1 VIDMIRHVVIFT
13 WSAAADEQRRAT
25 TVRALRR
32 LRQDVGGMTSLVVA
46 EDARLADDSAH
57 AVLIA
62 DFPDVEAYYRYA
74 QDPVHLAVIAEH
86 VRPILAKRSA
96 VQYSV

>member
-1 VIDMIRHVVIFT
+1 MLRHVVLFT
-13 WSAAADEQRRAT
+13 WSAAADERRRKAT
-25 TVRALRR
+25 MQALRR

-46 EDARLADDSAH
+46 EDADLADGNADT
-57 AVLIA
+57 VLIA

-86 VRPILAKRSA
+86 VRPFLKARTA
-96 VQYSV
+96 LQYVI